1 MGSLRYC
8 LYWLILWDL
17 DGKMN
22 ETFGYIKI
30 YYVPLI
36 ASVCLKFVVLILI
49 WIGNFL
55 WLSWLEKSIFFIHVF
70 FYQNGLLG
78 VDLVACTLTS
88 TKLLG
93 SCICRN
99 REGCVVHSFENLMVW
114 ANSLRRWGCGL
125 FKGLSNCILK
135 VFITMSSNSNGTS
148 SSLNSEMEGTSQK

>member
-36 ASVCLKFVVLILI
+36 ASVCLEFVVLILI

-55 WLSWLEKSIFFIHVF
+55 WLSWLEKSIFFIHGFFLPKWVF
-70 FYQNGLLG
+70 GG
-78 VDLVACTLTS
+78 
-88 TKLLG
+88 
-93 SCICRN
+93 
-99 REGCVVHSFENLMVW
+99 
-114 ANSLRRWGCGL
+114 
-125 FKGLSNCILK
+125 
-135 VFITMSSNSNGTS
+135 
-148 SSLNSEMEGTSQK
+148 